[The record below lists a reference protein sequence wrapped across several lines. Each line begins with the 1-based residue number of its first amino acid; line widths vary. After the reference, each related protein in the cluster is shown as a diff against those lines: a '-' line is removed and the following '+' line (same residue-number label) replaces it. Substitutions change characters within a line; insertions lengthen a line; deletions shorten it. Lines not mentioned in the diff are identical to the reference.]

1 MFLTFFVNQSVFELF
16 FSSSPARIG
25 RRAWLGDAAM
35 TVDEAL
41 YNFDL
46 IKFYHNYLNL
56 ITDAQH
62 NDGELPDYIPA
73 GDYPADPNWGTALP
87 TIAWQVHRHY
97 NDVETLK
104 TYYKYIIT
112 YVGYLQ
118 SVYDQ
123 VGLVNF
129 TDHWGDWAHPA
140 EYPRTNMHLIGSYG
154 FLHDVNLLLNMSRI
168 IGEKND
174 TETYSKLYEHLAEEF
189 HRVFFNSTVHYYGD
203 GMQVAQILALA
214 LPNVV
219 PSDVRQAVLNQLVSD
234 INQKGI
240 HSTTGIVSI
249 AQLFPLLSDN
259 GYHDLALELIS
270 STTYPSFGYMFSNHY
285 ENATTLW
292 EEWDIP
298 VPGPGTASR
307 NHIML
312 GSVGAWFY
320 THLAGIDISSN
331 MITIR
336 PRMVSEQKKHLMLK
350 LHCQL
355 STLYGVVEVS
365 YTRDEH
371 DTEPHS
377 ILLRITIPSN
387 ADAQIVFEPLFTGA
401 KCKVLKENGK
411 IIWSSDL
418 DMSLTE
424 EFQVEKNLMNS
435 LMTVHIGSG
444 EYEFYASWEN

>member
-1 MFLTFFVNQSVFELF
+1 MFAFQFLF
-16 FSSSPARIG
+16 LNSSPARIG

-56 ITDAQH
+56 ITDEQE
-62 NDGELPDYIPA
+62 NDGEIPDYIPA
-73 GDYPADPNWGTALP
+73 GGYPADPNWGTALV
-87 TIAWQVHRHY
+87 TIAWQVYRHY
-97 NDVETLK
+97 NDDQTLK
-104 TYYKYIIT
+104 TYYKYIVT
-112 YVGYLQ
+112 YVEYLQ
-118 SVYDQ
+118 SVYNQ
-123 VGLVNF
+123 IGLANF
-129 TDHWGDWAHPA
+129 TDHWGDWSHPA
-140 EYPRTNMHLIGSYG
+140 EYPRGNLHLIGSYG
-154 FLHDVNLLLNMSRI
+154 FLHDVHLLLNISQI

-174 TETYSKLYEHLAEEF
+174 TEIYSKLYEHLAEEF
-189 HRVFFNSTVHYYGD
+189 HRVFFNSTANYYAD
-203 GMQVAQILALA
+203 GTQAEQILALA

-219 PSDVRQAVLNQLVSD
+219 PSNVRQSVLNQLVSD
-234 INQKGI
+234 IKQKGI
-240 HSTTGIVSI
+240 HATSGIVSI
-249 AQLFPLLSDN
+249 GQLFPLLSDN

-270 STTYPSFGYMFSNHY
+270 STTYPSFGYMFSNPY

-307 NHIML
+307 NHIMF

-320 THLAGIDISSN
+320 THLAGIDVSSN
-331 MITIR
+331 TITIR
-336 PRMVSEQKKHLMLK
+336 PRMVSEQKKYLLPK

-355 STLYGVVEVS
+355 STLYGLVEVS

-371 DTEPHS
+371 DTNPNS
-377 ILLRITIPSN
+377 ILLRVTIPSN
-387 ADAQIVFEPLFTGA
+387 TNAQIMFEPLFVGA
-401 KCKVLKENGK
+401 QCKILKETGK

-418 DMSLTE
+418 DVKNTE
-424 EFQVEKNLMNS
+424 QFQVQKDLTNS